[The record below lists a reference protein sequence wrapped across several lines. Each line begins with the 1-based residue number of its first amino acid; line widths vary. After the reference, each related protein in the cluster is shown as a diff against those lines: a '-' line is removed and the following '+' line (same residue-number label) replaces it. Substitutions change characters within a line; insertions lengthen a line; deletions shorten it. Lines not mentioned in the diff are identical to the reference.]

1 MDTKLRTT
9 VKATLWALIGLIV
22 MTLVGYIATGSVT
35 TGGAM
40 ALVNALIG
48 LVSYALYERVWAHI
62 RWGRL

>member
-1 MDTKLRTT
+1 METKLRTA
-9 VKATLWALIGLIV
+9 VKAALWALIGLLV
-22 MTLVGYIATGSVT
+22 MTAVGFLATGSVT